1 MSNMTRPHIP
11 QEIVTFLQSI
21 TIAELGYISQADYGW
36 KAEQHY
42 EALKQI
48 IFEQNCRVDES
59 QNWYPGEVVNLCSCD
74 SKTIFIRAYVM
85 CLLLISYG
93 GGDACERFYKTFRE
107 SVLRDISDIPQHYV
121 SFVCDALLINFDTD
135 FFRKHR
141 EILTNAQMAEADRST
156 IESGVPGFTLMQ
168 NAGQAVADII
178 IERVQPCKTLVL
190 CGPGNNG
197 GDGFVIA
204 ALLKAQ
210 GWEVAVASCVPLETL
225 KGDAKMA
232 ADLWSG
238 EVLRFEDIEITS
250 DLLVVDA
257 VFGTGFRG
265 EFRSPVL
272 EVFQKME
279 KAKPLVI
286 AVDIPSGVN
295 GTTGAAA
302 SFCPEAKLTVT
313 FCRKKL
319 GHVLSPGSAH
329 CGHVVVAD
337 IGIPDSS
344 VAQAGFAALENS
356 FIPPKITLR
365 ELNEMAEMRA
375 LHKRLVQFAE
385 TNQSITDP
393 LAFLRERAEQGKCFV
408 MQTKPDFILA
418 TPEGE
423 VLITPHAPEKARK
436 KEIEARIENLIS
448 GLVERKFSVREAAC
462 AALYHLAHMGG

>member
-1 MSNMTRPHIP
+1 MTRPHIP
-11 QEIVTFLQSI
+11 QEIITFLQSI
-21 TIAELGYISQADYGW
+21 TIAELGYISQADYGSR
-36 KAEQHY
+36 ADQHY
-42 EALKQI
+42 NALRQI

-59 QNWYPGEVVNLCSCD
+59 QNWFPGEVVNLSSYND
-74 SKTIFIRAYVM
+74 QAELIRAYVM
-85 CLLLISYG
+85 CLLLIAYS
-93 GGDACERFYKTFRE
+93 GGDLWNWHYKHFWE
-107 SVLRDISDIPQHYV
+107 HVLRSLAQLPMDYRNLIR
-121 SFVCDALLINFDTD
+121 DALLVNFDND
-135 FFRKHR
+135 FRNTPR
-141 EILTNAQMAEADRST
+141 ELVTNAQMAEADRIT
-156 IESGVPGFTLMQ
+156 IESGVAGFTLMQ

-210 GWEVAVASCVPLETL
+210 GWEVAVACCVSLETL

-232 ADLWSG
+232 AELWSG
-238 EVLRFEDIEITS
+238 ELLRFEDVQIAS

-272 EVFQKME
+272 EVFQKIE

-286 AVDIPSGVN
+286 AVDIPSGLN

-302 SFCPEAKLTVT
+302 LHTPHSKLTVT

-344 VAQAGFAALENS
+344 VAQAGFAALENT

-365 ELNEMAEMRA
+365 ELNEMAETRA

-393 LAFLRERAEQGKCFV
+393 LAFLRRQAVEGQCFV
-408 MQTKPDFILA
+408 VQTKPDFILA

-423 VLITPHAPEKARK
+423 LLITPHAPEKARK
-436 KEIEARIENLIS
+436 KETEARIENIIS
-448 GLVERKFSVREAAC
+448 GLVERKLSVRDAAC

>member
-1 MSNMTRPHIP
+1 MARPHIP
-11 QEIVTFLQSI
+11 QEIVSFLQSI

-42 EALKQI
+42 AALKQI

-59 QNWYPGEVVNLCSCD
+59 QSWYPGEVVNLCSHNPQAE
-74 SKTIFIRAYVM
+74 FIRAYVM
-85 CLLLISYG
+85 CLLLMAYSGAHFWYWEEQARRSFDLIPEEYKPFIIQAFLIS
-93 GGDACERFYKTFRE
+93 
-107 SVLRDISDIPQHYV
+107 IH
-121 SFVCDALLINFDTD
+121 D
-135 FFRKHR
+135 FENKPP
-141 EILTNAQMAEADRST
+141 ELLTNAQMAEADRST

-232 ADLWSG
+232 AELWSG
-238 EVLRFEDIEITS
+238 EVLRFEDVEIES
-250 DLLVVDA
+250 DLLLVDA
-257 VFGTGFRG
+257 VFGTGSKG

-272 EVFQKME
+272 EVFQKIE

-302 SFCPEAKLTVT
+302 LHTPCAKLTVT

-329 CGHVVVAD
+329 CGPIVVAD

-344 VAQAGFAALENS
+344 VAQAGFAALENT

-375 LHKRLVQFAE
+375 IHKRLVQFAE
-385 TNQSITDP
+385 TNQSIVDP
-393 LAFLRERAEQGKCFV
+393 LAFLRRQAVEGKCFV
-408 MQTKPDFILA
+408 IQTKPDFILA
-418 TPEGE
+418 TSEGE

-436 KEIEARIENLIS
+436 KETEARIENLIS